1 MLSVPTISTLTGWGE
16 KGKQR
21 NKAGG
26 NGGSGKLVHA
36 GAGGSLL
43 AAWRMHPRAARVC
56 RIRRRA
62 TQQRR
67 RCAGAPEWW
76 TPWAHL
82 WSTHLQPSLRRGTRS
97 HRSAEA
103 TLDKVPWL
111 AGERGGD
118 CLRRAGELLGRMKHL
133 RCLTVRKRVPFYL
146 LWVVSL
152 LLFYNSTLL
161 QCVCWFL
168 HLLIHGKPRRACAS

>member
-76 TPWAHL
+76 TPLGSPVEHSFAAVASPRNTFPPL
-82 WSTHLQPSLRRGTRS
+82 SRS
-97 HRSAEA
+97 HSRQS
-103 TLDKVPWL
+103 TL
-111 AGERGGD
+111 AGGREGGR
-118 CLRRAGELLGRMKHL
+118 LPPQSGRAP
-133 RCLTVRKRVPFYL
+133 RKDEAFAMPNGAETRAILPPVGGL
-146 LWVVSL
+146 VVAV
-152 LLFYNSTLL
+152 L
-161 QCVCWFL
+161 QLYATAVCVL
-168 HLLIHGKPRRACAS
+168 VLASPNPR